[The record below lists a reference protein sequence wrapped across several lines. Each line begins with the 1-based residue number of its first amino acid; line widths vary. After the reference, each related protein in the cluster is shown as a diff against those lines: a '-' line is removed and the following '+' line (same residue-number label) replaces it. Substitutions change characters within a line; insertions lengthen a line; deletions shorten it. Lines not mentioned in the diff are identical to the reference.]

1 MLFTIRTKTP
11 FEMIKKKKSLWFDQL
26 HIFLFVHE
34 CEPKVLKSEQNKQI

>member
-11 FEMIKKKKSLWFDQL
+11 FEIIKKKKKSLWFDQL

-34 CEPKVLKSEQNKQI
+34 YEAKVLKK